1 MPTEEFRDPANMS
14 TEERL
19 HIIEAYR
26 TRMSAGEV
34 LTVDEMRH
42 AISCISADRAS
53 AFRERKR
60 TSAEAKKASVRP
72 MSLDDI

>member
-1 MPTEEFRDPANMS
+1 MLDLRDPANMS
-14 TEERL
+14 NEERL

-26 TRMSAGEV
+26 VRMTAGET
-34 LTVDEMRH
+34 LTVEEMRH

-60 TSAEAKKASVRP
+60 ASSEAKKASVRP